1 MKKRIYQIIL
11 LIIYISLLVFFT
23 IESLK
28 DGNRTMES
36 SNRISFLVR
45 DIIKFFTGI
54 NIEIDDN
61 FNYIIRK
68 FIGHFSYFCV
78 LGIVSSL
85 LYFSFN
91 NGKNYYKLA
100 IIHFSSGFIFAF
112 FTEFIFE
119 LFTSGRSAS
128 FKDVMIDFLGFI
140 FISPIIFYYTFY
152 TKPYNFVTNFEKR
165 Q

>member
-28 DGNRTMES
+28 DGNSTMES

-61 FNYIIRK
+61 FNYLIRK

-85 LYFSFN
+85 L
-91 NGKNYYKLA
+91 
-100 IIHFSSGFIFAF
+100 
-112 FTEFIFE
+112 
-119 LFTSGRSAS
+119 
-128 FKDVMIDFLGFI
+128 
-140 FISPIIFYYTFY
+140 
-152 TKPYNFVTNFEKR
+152 
-165 Q
+165 

>member
-28 DGNRTMES
+28 DGNSTMES

-91 NGKNYYKLA
+91 NCKNYYKLA

-112 FTEFIFE
+112 ITEFIFE

-152 TKPYNFVTNFEKR
+152 TKPYIFVTNFEKR